1 MFVGYIYV
9 IRNKLNQ
16 KLYVGQTAKDLSTRF
31 KGHCKES
38 KRTDKPQRFICK
50 ALQKY
55 GFESFEI
62 RPIDIVKCETP
73 EQLRQELDIKEIHF
87 IKIYDTMNRKV
98 GYNLTSGGGGS
109 LGHVVSED
117 VRKRTS
123 NTMKGVKKSE
133 ETKKRMSKAQQGRTL
148 TEEAKEKI
156 RASRLKGKDNP
167 RSKMVA
173 QYSIDDEL
181 IAIYESMS
189 DAARAVG
196 SFHSIISNCCRGVK
210 ISAAGFKWKYYSE

>member
-1 MFVGYIYV
+1 MLTGYIYV
-9 IRNKLNQ
+9 IRNKING
-16 KLYVGQTAKDLSTRF
+16 KLYVGQTTKNLSIRF
-31 KGHCKES
+31 QSHWKES
-38 KRTDKPQRFICK
+38 KRTDKPQRAVCK
-50 ALQKY
+50 ALRKY

-73 EQLRQELDIKEIHF
+73 KQLKEELDLKEIHF

-98 GYNLTSGGGGS
+98 GYNLTLGGGGP
-109 LGHVVSED
+109 LGHIVSED

-133 ETKKRMSKAQQGRTL
+133 EMRKKLSQYHTGLSL

-156 RASRLKGKDNP
+156 RASRLKGKNNP

-173 QYSIDDEL
+173 QYSMDNEL
-181 IAIYESMS
+181 IAIHESMS

-196 SFHSIISNCCRGVK
+196 GRHSTISDCCRGHTK
-210 ISAAGFKWKYYSE
+210 SSKGFKWKYYSE

>member
-1 MFVGYIYV
+1 MLTGYIYV
-9 IRNKLNQ
+9 IRNKING
-16 KLYVGQTAKDLSTRF
+16 KLYVGQTTKNLSIRF
-31 KGHCKES
+31 QSHWKES
-38 KRTDKPQRFICK
+38 KRTDKPQRAVCK
-50 ALQKY
+50 ALRKY

-62 RPIDIVKCETP
+62 RPIDVVKCETP
-73 EQLRQELDIKEIHF
+73 EQLKEELDLKEIHF

-98 GYNLTSGGGGS
+98 GYNLTLGGGGP

-133 ETKKRMSKAQQGRTL
+133 ETKKRMSEAQQGRTL

-156 RASRLKGKDNP
+156 RASRLKGKNNP

-173 QYSIDDEL
+173 QYSMDNEL
-181 IAIYESMS
+181 IAIHESMS
-189 DAARAVG
+189 DAARAVS
-196 SFHSIISNCCRGVK
+196 SFQSIISNCCRGVK